1 MVAGD
6 ANCETR
12 VSFGDGAR
20 EEGVGVAQRRGLGD
34 PYSLVDMVVVQR
46 VARVREERWG
56 ALWGSAPPATTMAPF
71 GLWAFKMVVLC
82 VFSDILCCFLLLYG
96 VK

>member
-20 EEGVGVAQRRGLGD
+20 EEGVGVVQRRGLGD
-34 PYSLVDMVVVQR
+34 PYSLVDMVVVESER
-46 VARVREERWG
+46 RRDGEVA
-56 ALWGSAPPATTMAPF
+56 
-71 GLWAFKMVVLC
+71 
-82 VFSDILCCFLLLYG
+82 
-96 VK
+96 